1 MRIFESV
8 IYTIC
13 ESNKTVQDYVQRNY
27 FNRKGRNHNYDQKYS
42 TRNDVTE

>member
-27 FNRKGRNHNYDQKYS
+27 FNRKGRNNNYNHRYS